1 MSLSSGNDTQNEGIV
16 KKVEGL
22 EIVWKEKQE
31 EKEKKLRKG
40 KKLYNRKVGFMY
52 YFFRN
57 YLECKS
63 VFCTNFY
70 KFQ

>member
-31 EKEKKLRKG
+31 EKEEKLRKR
-40 KKLYNRKVGFMY
+40 LYNRKVGFMY

-63 VFCTNFY
+63 VFLCTNFY